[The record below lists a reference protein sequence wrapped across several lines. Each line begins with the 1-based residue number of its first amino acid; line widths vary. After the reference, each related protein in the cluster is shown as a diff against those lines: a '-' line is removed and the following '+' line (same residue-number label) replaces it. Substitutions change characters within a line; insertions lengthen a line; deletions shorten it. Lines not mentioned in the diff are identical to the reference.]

1 MFYNKFIV
9 RCSLLA
15 DCTQHYWH
23 WIVSLSPVEYSQR
36 NLGTTEKFLRYYSIT
51 IFVNFITD
59 KCFNWIHKHMNYFLE
74 TIVKEKLTKIVA
86 VELAFSTAHS
96 WFNFI
101 SNIQKVFY
109 LQRFVLDLKWLLIR
123 NLCTVTGQL
132 WFLRKE

>member
-15 DCTQHYWH
+15 YCIQHYWH

-36 NLGTTEKFLRYYSIT
+36 NLGTIEKFLRYYSIT
-51 IFVNFITD
+51 IFINLITN
-59 KCFNWIHKHMNYFLE
+59 KCFSWIYKHMNYFLE

-101 SNIQKVFY
+101 SNIRKIFY
-109 LQRFVLDLKWLLIR
+109 LQRFVLDLKWLLSR
-123 NLCTVTGQL
+123 NLCTVTDQL
-132 WFLRKE
+132 WFLWKE